1 MIALV
6 HCYANGDLDI
16 RTPYD
21 AAFVAALKDGVSY
34 SFREWDG
41 ARKVWS
47 IEAPYAEV
55 ALGIV
60 RRFFVN
66 VKITDDRQADA
77 GNASAGNSGKAN
89 DPFKELHLLP
99 SAPAPLIH
107 AAYKTLARLH
117 HPDAGGDVGAMQ
129 RINAA
134 YDRLKER
141 AS

>member
-6 HCYANGDLDI
+6 HRYANGDLDI

-21 AAFVAALKDGVSY
+21 AAFVQALKDGVSY

-47 IEAPYAEV
+47 VEAPYAEV

-60 RRFFVN
+60 RRFFAN
-66 VKITDDRQADA
+66 VKITDERQADA
-77 GNASAGNSGKAN
+77 GNASAGKGS

-99 SAPAPLIH
+99 SAPVPLIH